1 MLTKKGRQIVKIVTS
16 CATVLLIALIGVVVY
31 QYVKIN
37 KLEKTT
43 EKLDSQIIE
52 LQNQRTNLEEGIKN
66 RSTNTFVEDCARDY
80 LGMLRD
86 GEVVF
91 IIK

>member
-1 MLTKKGRQIVKIVTS
+1 MLSRKGRQIIKIVTS
-16 CATVLLIALIGVVVY
+16 CATVLLIALVGIVIY

-43 EKLDSQIIE
+43 ETLDTKIIE
-52 LQNQRTNLEEGIKN
+52 LQNKRTNLEEGIKN
-66 RSTNTFVEDCARDY
+66 RSTDTFVEDCARDY

-91 IIK
+91 VIS

>member
-1 MLTKKGRQIVKIVTS
+1 MLTKRGRQIVKIVTS